1 MTPGDILLIIGLL
14 LGFLLGIPAGIWF
27 YYFANKRGWK

>member
-14 LGFLLGIPAGIWF
+14 LGFLLGIPAGVWLS
-27 YYFANKRGWK
+27 YLANKSGWK